1 MMPFGLKKLYSS
13 QSHQS
18 KGLDMLNSE
27 DILAAWLYRIES
39 TECVI
44 DYVCACFAETPL
56 YQCFLAHIISFPS
69 H

>member
-1 MMPFGLKKLYSS
+1 
-13 QSHQS
+13 
-18 KGLDMLNSE
+18 MLNSE